1 MYIVIPKLIN
11 SSHQDNFMV
20 KFLIMGP
27 VTRDTILKSGST
39 CKGIGG
45 PVYYQAAVLS
55 ALKADVTAL
64 ITMGKDDREL
74 LDHFPQDI
82 GLKPIWGGETM
93 QFENFYPDDDPNHR
107 LQRACIP
114 PNPLEV
120 SHLSSL
126 DWDTFDAA
134 LVSPLSPDDVPF
146 KSLKY
151 ISKQGLPVYLGV
163 QGYLRHLDG
172 QKVVLRPL
180 SNYNKFL
187 SCVDFLFL
195 DEVEA
200 GVIIG
205 DSSLSLDEI
214 SRRLSLLGPGEVIIT
229 QGDRGSLIYSS
240 DQDDVWNIPAFPSK
254 ERVDPT
260 GLGDSYLAA
269 YAFRRQET
277 SDPHE
282 CGIFASL
289 VSSLKLEKKGAFH
302 GDRELI
308 ENKRAHFIE

>member
-1 MYIVIPKLIN
+1 MA
-11 SSHQDNFMV
+11 

-55 ALKADVTAL
+55 ALKADVVAL
-64 ITMGKDDREL
+64 ITVGQDDAEL
-74 LDHFPQDI
+74 LDHFPQSI
-82 GLKPIWGGETM
+82 NLKPIWGGETM
-93 QFENFYPDDDPNHR
+93 QFENFYPDENPNHR

-114 PNPLEV
+114 SNPIEI
-120 SHLSSL
+120 SHLSSI
-126 DWDTFDAA
+126 DWDTFDAV
-134 LVSPLSPDDVPF
+134 LVSPLSPDDVPS
-146 KSLKY
+146 KSLQY
-151 ISKQGLPVYLGV
+151 VSKQGVPIYLGV
-163 QGYLRHLDG
+163 QGYLRHLEG
-172 QKVVLRPL
+172 QKVVLKPL
-180 SNYNKFL
+180 NHYKNFL

-214 SRRLSLLGPGEVIIT
+214 SMNLSLLGPGEVIIT
-229 QGDRGSLIYSS
+229 RGDRGSIIYSS
-240 DQDDVWNIPAFPSK
+240 DHDDVWNIPAFPSK

-277 SDPHE
+277 RDPSE

-289 VSSLKLEKKGAFH
+289 VSSLKLEKKGAFQ
-302 GDRELI
+302 GDRSSI
-308 ENKRAHFIE
+308 ENKRTHFIK

>member
-1 MYIVIPKLIN
+1 
-11 SSHQDNFMV
+11 MV

-55 ALKADVTAL
+55 ALKADVAAL
-64 ITMGKDDREL
+64 ITIGGDDAEL
-74 LDHFPQDI
+74 LDHFPRGID
-82 GLKPIWGGETM
+82 LKPIWGGETM
-93 QFENFYPDDDPNHR
+93 QFENFYPDENPNHR

-114 PNPLEV
+114 SNPIEV
-120 SHLSSL
+120 SHLSAI
-126 DWDTFDAA
+126 DWDNFDAV

-146 KSLKY
+146 KSLQY
-151 ISKQGLPVYLGV
+151 LSNQGVPIYLGV
-163 QGYLRHLDG
+163 QGYLRHLEG
-172 QKVVLRPL
+172 QKVVLKPL
-180 SNYNKFL
+180 NHYKKFL

-214 SRRLSLLGPGEVIIT
+214 SRKLSIFGPGEVIIT
-229 QGDRGSLIYSS
+229 RGDRGSLIYSAGH
-240 DQDDVWNIPAFPSK
+240 DDVWKIPAFPSQ

-269 YAFRRQET
+269 YSFRRQET
-277 SDPHE
+277 PDPSE
-282 CGIFASL
+282 CGIFASQ
-289 VSSLKLEKKGAFH
+289 VSSLKLEKKGAFQ

-308 ENKRAHFIE
+308 ENKRSNFIK

>member
-1 MYIVIPKLIN
+1 MA
-11 SSHQDNFMV
+11 

-55 ALKADVTAL
+55 ALKADVAAL
-64 ITMGKDDREL
+64 ITVGQDDDEL
-74 LDHFPQDI
+74 LDYFPQDI
-82 GLKPIWGGETM
+82 DLKPIWGGETM
-93 QFENFYPDDDPNHR
+93 QFENFYPDENPNHR

-114 PNPLEV
+114 SNPIEV
-120 SHLSSL
+120 SHLSSI
-126 DWDTFDAA
+126 DWDNFDAV

-146 KSLKY
+146 KSLQY
-151 ISKQGLPVYLGV
+151 VSNQGLPIYLGV
-163 QGYLRHLDG
+163 QGYLRHLEG
-172 QKVVLRPL
+172 QKVVLKPL
-180 SNYNKFL
+180 NHYKKFL

-214 SRRLSLLGPGEVIIT
+214 SRKLSILGPEEVIIT
-229 QGDRGSLIYSS
+229 RGDRGSLIYSS
-240 DQDDVWNIPAFPSK
+240 VYDDFWQIPAFPSQ
-254 ERVDPT
+254 EMVDPT

-277 SDPHE
+277 RDPSE

-289 VSSLKLEKKGAFH
+289 VSSLKLEKKGAFQ

-308 ENKRAHFIE
+308 ENKRANFIN